1 LRTFA
6 GGTIDRGASRRPTI
20 KKWNRVA
27 GPWILRA
34 INMLT
39 PLPERRFRLRN
50 FQACTL
56 VAFSDDENR
65 SDKYL
70 FFLNRPN
77 ARRDKIETPE

>member
-1 LRTFA
+1 
-6 GGTIDRGASRRPTI
+6 
-20 KKWNRVA
+20 
-27 GPWILRA
+27 
-34 INMLT
+34 MLT

-56 VAFSDDENR
+56 VAFSDENR

-77 ARRDKIETPE
+77 ARRDKIETAE